1 MGVFS
6 SDDRDGHT
14 HVLYGADDVSG
25 LKAIIAIHST
35 ALGPALGGTRFYPY
49 RSDDEA
55 LHDVLRLSQGMTL
68 KNAVA
73 GLDHG
78 GGKAVIIGDPRIIKT
93 EALMRAYGR
102 LIESLGG
109 RYVTAEDVGTT
120 AQDMEWVRG
129 ETRWV
134 TGTSASHGG
143 SGDPSP
149 ATALGVF
156 SSLVA
161 AAQYTFGSSDL
172 AGRRVAVQ
180 GVGKVGHAYVGLLVE
195 AGAEVLVADVWEP
208 AVDRAVEEF
217 GVKAIPHEEIL
228 FTDVDVVSP
237 CAMGEI
243 LSADTIPQLNC
254 RLVVGSAN
262 NQLAH
267 DEDADRLLANDIV
280 YVPDFVANAG
290 GVINVAD
297 ELHGYDKDRVMSKVR
312 GLGERTKD
320 ILESAKGLSIT
331 PNEAA
336 IRMAMARIE
345 AAG

>member
-6 SDDRDGHT
+6 SADRDGHT
-14 HVLYGADDVSG
+14 HVLYGADDESG
-25 LKAIIAIHST
+25 LRAIIAIHST

-49 RSDDEA
+49 ASDDEA
-55 LHDVLRLSQGMTL
+55 LRDVLRLSKGMTL
-68 KNAVA
+68 KNAAA

-78 GGKAVIIGDPRIIKT
+78 GGKAVIIGDPRQIKT
-93 EALMRAYGR
+93 EALLLAYGR

-120 AQDMEWVRG
+120 IEDMECVRR

-134 TGTSASHGG
+134 TGTSTSHGG

-156 SSLVA
+156 SSMVA
-161 AAQYTFGSSDL
+161 AAEYTFGSSDL

-180 GVGKVGHAYVGLLVE
+180 GVGKVGYAYVGLLVE

-208 AVDRAVEEF
+208 AVDRAVEDF

-228 FTDVDVVSP
+228 FVDVDVVSP
-237 CAMGEI
+237 CAMGEV
-243 LSADTIPQLNC
+243 LSADTIPRLNC

-267 DEDADRLLANDIV
+267 DDDADRLLDQGIV

-297 ELHGYDKDRVMSKVR
+297 ELHGYDRDRVMRKVR

-320 ILESAKGLSIT
+320 ILESARTLSIT

-336 IRMAMARIE
+336 IRIAMARIE
-345 AAG
+345 AVS